1 MTVRTVLVWPWNPPR
16 LAELPID
23 GDRTR
28 LVRPYYLAYEQQ
40 PQPVEVV
47 W

>member
-1 MTVRTVLVWPWNPPR
+1 MPSAARARKPR
-16 LAELPID
+16 AVDLPID
-23 GDRTR
+23 GDRSP
-28 LVRPYYLAYEQQ
+28 LVRPYYRVYEQQ